1 MISND
6 FFFDDRLIN
15 LVLIWHVQG
24 AECLID
30 VKIHVAEV
38 LEVAEYLLL
47 YL

>member
-1 MISND
+1 MISDD
-6 FFFDDRLIN
+6 FFFYEGLIN

-38 LEVAEYLLL
+38 LKVAENLLL